1 MWYQWRMG
9 SIANTAQTDTVHP
22 RLQPGIPARAC
33 TALPRTPLPQIA
45 SRLAE
50 DAPAWRAM
58 DRAMISAAFAARAS
72 ATGAPISFR
81 HFVRQKRLILER
93 IPFAIVL
100 RYS

>member
-1 MWYQWRMG
+1 
-9 SIANTAQTDTVHP
+9 
-22 RLQPGIPARAC
+22 
-33 TALPRTPLPQIA
+33 
-45 SRLAE
+45 
-50 DAPAWRAM
+50 M

-100 RYS
+100 RYSVRLPCTRVDKRFGK